1 MSVPPALALRDIKKS
16 FGGVQALDGATLVV
30 ERGSV
35 HGLVGQNGAGKSTL
49 IKVLAGIH
57 APDSGTIEIDGVAHA
72 HLSPHR
78 VEQLGIH
85 MIHQDRLLP
94 PTLTVA
100 EALFLGQEPRWL
112 GTPFIDRARLN
123 REAREALKRTFDID
137 LPVTALINEI
147 SSAEQQLVQITR
159 ALLNRPKLLVFDE
172 PTTALVRREADL
184 LFAVIERLRADGL
197 TVLYIS
203 HYLNEISRLC
213 DRVTVLRNGAEVAT
227 VDPRTTPTAG
237 VVALMID
244 RKVNDLFPPRNRQLS
259 APLLV
264 TEALTREGDFSDVSL
279 TLRRGEILGVTGLV
293 GSGAKTLAS
302 ALFGLAKPTGGQ
314 ILLRGE
320 RIKLGSPVAAVAR
333 RIGFVPE
340 DRRAHG
346 VSLDLTVREN
356 ASLSSLGRFSRWGF
370 LNVSQERTTVGGFV
384 DRLGIR
390 TPSTETLVRS
400 LSGGNQQKVV
410 LSKWLVQG
418 SDLIILDEPTVGV
431 DVGAKVDIYREITA
445 LAEQGAAV
453 LLVSSD
459 LLELIGLS
467 DRILVFYRGKIVAD
481 LPSAE
486 TDQDRLLNLATT
498 GKDMDEARVAAA

>member
-1 MSVPPALALRDIKKS
+1 
-16 FGGVQALDGATLVV
+16 
-30 ERGSV
+30 
-35 HGLVGQNGAGKSTL
+35 
-49 IKVLAGIH
+49 
-57 APDSGTIEIDGVAHA
+57 
-72 HLSPHR
+72 
-78 VEQLGIH
+78 
-85 MIHQDRLLP
+85 
-94 PTLTVA
+94 VA
-100 EALFLGQEPRWL
+100 EALFLGQEPRWR

-137 LPVTALINEI
+137 LPVTILINEI

-159 ALLNRPKLLVFDE
+159 ALLNKPKLLVFDE

-184 LFAVIERLRADGL
+184 LFAVIERLRAEGL

-244 RKVNDLFPPRNRQLS
+244 RKVNDLFPPRNRELG
-259 APLLV
+259 APHLV
-264 TEALTREGDFSDVSL
+264 LEGLTREGAYSDVSL

-293 GSGAKTLAS
+293 GSGAKALGS

-314 ILLRGE
+314 ILLGGE
-320 RIKLGSPVAAVAR
+320 RVKLGSPVAAVAR
-333 RIGFVPE
+333 RIGLVPE
-340 DRRAHG
+340 DRRTHG

-356 ASLSSLGRFSRWGF
+356 ASLSSLSSFSRWGF
-370 LNVSQERTTVGGFV
+370 LNASQERRTVGDFV
-384 DRLGIR
+384 ERLGIR

-410 LSKWLVQG
+410 LSKWLMQG
-418 SDLIILDEPTVGV
+418 SNLVILDEPTVGV
-431 DVGAKVDIYREITA
+431 DVGAKVDIYREIAA
-445 LAEQGAAV
+445 LAEQGTAV

-467 DRILVFYRGKIVAD
+467 DRILVFYRGKIVAE

-498 GKDMDEARVAAA
+498 GQSMEEARVAAA